1 MPARRTQAFIVS
13 PAQQNLFLSG
23 IKRRRAGASKFRV
36 PGIR

>member
-13 PAQQNLFLSG
+13 PAQQNLYLSG
-23 IKRRRAGASKFRV
+23 IKRRAGTSKFRV